1 MERRFLQAR
10 DCEFFENL
18 RGNIGCFGWD
28 SPGRAAGEPSM
39 GEREFRGENRPVSP
53 ELTVILK
60 KIGFFCKFLPP
71 STLFGGFRGETNGEI
86 YDIRVVY
93 RSECTRRCIVK
104 KQCCTM
110 HENKNAKIENLWQRA
125 TIIHTTDPRLRFCSG
140 LWLLYFPN
148 PIERR
153 QITGERT

>member
-18 RGNIGCFGWD
+18 RGNIGRFDWD
-28 SPGRAAGEPSM
+28 SPGRAAGESSM
-39 GEREFRGENRPVSP
+39 GQRVFRGENRPASP
-53 ELTVILK
+53 EFTVILK
-60 KIGFFCKFLPP
+60 ISGFFCIFLPP

-93 RSECTRRCIVK
+93 RSECTRWCIVK

-110 HENKNAKIENLWQRA
+110 HENKKVKIENLWQSA

>member
-18 RGNIGCFGWD
+18 RGNIGRFGWNL
-28 SPGRAAGEPSM
+28 PGRAAGEPST
-39 GEREFRGENRPVSP
+39 GQREFRGENRHASP
-53 ELTVILK
+53 EYTFILK
-60 KIGFFCKFLPP
+60 KSDFFAFFSPT

-104 KQCCTM
+104 NSVAQCMKT
-110 HENKNAKIENLWQRA
+110 KK
-125 TIIHTTDPRLRFCSG
+125 
-140 LWLLYFPN
+140 
-148 PIERR
+148 
-153 QITGERT
+153 